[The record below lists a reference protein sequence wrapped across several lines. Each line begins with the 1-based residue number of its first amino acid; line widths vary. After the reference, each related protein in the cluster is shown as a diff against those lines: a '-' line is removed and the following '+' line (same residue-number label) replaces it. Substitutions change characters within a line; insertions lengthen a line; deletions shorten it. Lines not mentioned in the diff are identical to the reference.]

1 MVLFSR
7 KKKKKIYL
15 HGRNKDTDIENR
27 LLRTVLEGEGG
38 TNWESGNDICALP
51 CVKETASESHCVA
64 QRARRRGRGAG
75 GAAQWSPRGVGG
87 AAAGRVLGGRG
98 YMYTYGWF

>member
-27 LLRTVLEGEGG
+27 LLRKVLEGEGG
-38 TNWESGNDICALP
+38 TN
-51 CVKETASESHCVA
+51 
-64 QRARRRGRGAG
+64 
-75 GAAQWSPRGVGG
+75 
-87 AAAGRVLGGRG
+87 
-98 YMYTYGWF
+98 